1 MNYIGQI
8 QLKNVV
14 IIKTDPWVGSTI
26 INEAFLSTLY
36 FNSSAGF
43 Q

>member
-1 MNYIGQI
+1 MNYIEQI

-36 FNSSAGF
+36 FNFGVAF